1 MAGDKLEP
9 SPLTWLGGERRLAR
23 RVGRPV
29 REFLAIEAASGMLLI
44 GATVVALV
52 WANSPW
58 SESYFDLLHTHV
70 TIHFGDALTLDETVE
85 HWINDALMAV
95 FFFVVGLEIKRELVS
110 GELRDPRAAALP
122 AIAAIGGMVVPAVL
136 FALFNAGGPGADGWG
151 IPMATDIAFA
161 VGVVALLGSK
171 VPSAMKV
178 FLLTLAI
185 VDDIGAIAVI
195 AIFYTDDLA
204 VDWLFAAVAIT
215 ILVVIMR
222 MARIWYIPAY
232 VAVGGFLWLAFFE
245 SGIHATIAGVVLGL
259 ITPAH
264 PLRDYSDV
272 EDLGR
277 DDPHVGA
284 AISGQASASV
294 VRRAAF
300 EIRERVSVAER
311 LEDVLHP
318 FSSYIIIP
326 VFALANAGIEISGDS
341 ISDAASSDVTI
352 GVIVGLVVGK
362 LVGVSAF
369 TWIAVKS
376 GISALPRGASF
387 VHVVGLAAIAGI
399 GFTVSLFITNLAF
412 DDPTVVD
419 EAKLGILAA
428 SLVAA
433 ILGMIILSRA
443 NEVIEIEMEN
453 AGPLQ

>member
-1 MAGDKLEP
+1 MAGEHLDP

-29 REFLAIEAASGMLLI
+29 QNFLRIEAASGVLLI
-44 GATVVALV
+44 LATIVALV

-58 SESYFDLLHTHV
+58 SESYFDLLHAHV
-70 TIHFGDALTLDETVE
+70 TITFGDVLTIDESIE
-85 HWINDALMAV
+85 HWVNDALMAI
-95 FFFVVGLEIKRELVS
+95 FFFVVGLEIKRELVV
-110 GELRDPRAAALP
+110 GELRNPRAAALP
-122 AIAAIGGMVVPAVL
+122 AIAAVGGMVVPALLYVV
-136 FALFNAGGPGADGWG
+136 FNAGGAGADGWG

-161 VGVVALLGSK
+161 VGVVALLGNR

-195 AIFYTDDLA
+195 AIFYTDDLS
-204 VDWLFAAVAIT
+204 VGWLLTAFGIAL
-215 ILVVIMR
+215 LVVLMR
-222 MARIWYIPAY
+222 VVRIWYIPAY
-232 VAVGGFLWLAFFE
+232 ILVGGFLWLAVFE

-259 ITPAH
+259 ITPAR
-264 PLRDYSDV
+264 PLKAIEADGD
-272 EDLGR
+272 

-284 AISGQASASV
+284 AISGQASATV

-300 EIRERVSVAER
+300 ELRTHVSVADR
-311 LEDVLHP
+311 LEDLLHP
-318 FSSYIIIP
+318 FSSFIIIP

-341 ISDAASSDVTI
+341 IKDAASSEVTL

-362 LVGVSAF
+362 LVGVSLF

-376 GISALPRGASF
+376 GLSALPRGASF

-412 DDPTVVD
+412 DDPAVV
-419 EAKLGILAA
+419 EQAKLGILAA
-428 SLVAA
+428 SVVAA
-433 ILGMIILSRA
+433 VVGVVVLSRA
-443 NEVIEIEMEN
+443 NEVVEIRMEE
-453 AGPLQ
+453 AGSSPT